1 MKTEKDIRLAYKMS
15 TGYLAP
21 DCTPYQGR
29 SMGEDEVL
37 DTIAYIEWLEENYL
51 ALMKRPNLHFS
62 PKDVQALAE
71 AIINPPESTEELK
84 KAALFLKKQLNER
97 L

>member
-1 MKTEKDIRLAYKMS
+1 
-15 TGYLAP
+15 
-21 DCTPYQGR
+21 
-29 SMGEDEVL
+29 
-37 DTIAYIEWLEENYL
+37 
-51 ALMKRPNLHFS
+51 
-62 PKDVQALAE
+62 LAE